1 MNYNTGCA
9 RPTAVAPKPLGLW
22 RCFQGKSWRLYL
34 YFAYKSGFK
43 RVRAILKAVEA
54 VKVKLWCFKGIVHPT
69 HFQKQVGWGTWL
81 IEYHNAT
88 FRRET
93 VSTCNNATFVIILHV
108 MQTISSSI
116 WEHTVEK
123 NKTTATHATMHLL
136 GQMVWACILQ
146 HIAMKSK
153 KCNECDFASI

>member
-1 MNYNTGCA
+1 MNSNYLRNPTTKLVVTNYNTGCA

-81 IEYHNAT
+81 
-88 FRRET
+88 
-93 VSTCNNATFVIILHV
+93 C
-108 MQTISSSI
+108 
-116 WEHTVEK
+116 
-123 NKTTATHATMHLL
+123 HAMP
-136 GQMVWACILQ
+136 
-146 HIAMKSK
+146 KSK
-153 KCNECDFASI
+153 KIGQSTGPTVCAALCPPGCCHQLYFLAFRTDTSRKTNSKVTRQCTVVE